1 MWRAVRLGAL
11 RRPGCS
17 SGHLRLV
24 GTTLRPSPTL
34 RPPAPKAQMHLS
46 QTNKQKKPLFVE
58 LILYSSTVQRPPCA
72 KSVCEHGAWQLKG
85 QRGAPAPGLTSPAT
99 GLWAG
104 WGSPRCVNTRKKA
117 TLRLCDEN
125 RECANEAWLKSG
137 HKLTPHSKQG
147 AAPAWHDEQGARTTA
162 CTAPG
167 GAPTGAKP
175 LVHPQ
180 LLRCREVS
188 TEVNSITVPFRSKRL
203 YHRDQKKDTSVLQR

>member
-1 MWRAVRLGAL
+1 M
-11 RRPGCS
+11 
-17 SGHLRLV
+17 
-24 GTTLRPSPTL
+24 
-34 RPPAPKAQMHLS
+34 
-46 QTNKQKKPLFVE
+46 E

-72 KSVCEHGAWQLKG
+72 ESVRKHGTWQLKG

-104 WGSPRCVNTRKKA
+104 WGSPRCINIRKKA
-117 TLRLCDEN
+117 TLRLWDEN
-125 RECANEAWLKSG
+125 RERANEAWLKSG
-137 HKLTPHSKQG
+137 RKRTPHSKQG
-147 AAPAWHDEQGARTTA
+147 AAPAWHGEHRARTAA
-162 CTAPG
+162 CTAPR

-180 LLRCREVS
+180 LLRCPEDS